1 MRKIKIG
8 TRGSAL
14 ALRQANEI
22 AETLK
27 ASHPQFDYEIVVI
40 KSTGDKIKDRP
51 LSEIGGSG
59 LFTRE
64 LESSLLSGAVDIA
77 VHSMKDLPSEL
88 QAGLKLAAPPKR
100 ADCRDVLILKPPYTG
115 LSDLP
120 RGARLGTGSIRR
132 SLQLLQQRPDICTES
147 IRGNIETRLNKVG
160 ELDGVVLAAA
170 GMIRLGLEQQIT
182 QYLDPLIVI
191 PSPGQGILGVEY
203 RCDDKEVSKMLAV
216 LRHEDTAVAAIAER
230 SFLLQ
235 SGAGCHS
242 PVGAYCTVDK
252 GGITVMGLF
261 GTEDSQRTVR
271 GSVSG
276 SISDAEKLGAELAQ
290 ALRKT
295 FEEMKP

>member
-14 ALRQANEI
+14 ALKQTEGI
-22 AETLK
+22 AAMLK
-27 ASHPQFDYEIVVI
+27 AAYPSADYEIIII

-64 LESSLLSGAVDIA
+64 LENSLLSGAVDIA

-88 QAGLKLAAPPKR
+88 QPGLKLAAPPKR
-100 ADCRDVLILKPPYTG
+100 ADCRDVLLLKPPYTC

-120 RGARLGTGSIRR
+120 QGARLGTGSIRR

-147 IRGNIETRLNKVG
+147 IRGNIETRLKKVG
-160 ELDGVVLAAA
+160 ELDGIVLAAA
-170 GMIRLGLEQQIT
+170 GMIRLGLEGQIT

-203 RCDDKEVSKMLAV
+203 RCDDEETSKMLAV
-216 LRHEDTAVAAIAER
+216 LCHEDTAVQASAER
-230 SFLLQ
+230 SFLLH

-252 GGITVMGLF
+252 SGITLMGLY
-261 GTEDSQRTVR
+261 GSESSQHTVR

-276 SISDAEKLGAELAQ
+276 SVSDAGRLGAELAQ

-295 FEEMKP
+295 FEEMNP

>member
-115 LSDLP
+115 LSALP

-147 IRGNIETRLNKVG
+147 IRGNIETRLKKVG
-160 ELDGVVLAAA
+160 ELDGIVLAAA
-170 GMIRLGLEQQIT
+170 GMIRLGLENQIT
-182 QYLDPLIVI
+182 QYLDPLVIV

-203 RCDDKEVSKMLAV
+203 CSDDEEISKLLTV
-216 LRHEDTAVAAIAER
+216 LCHEETAVAATAER
-230 SFLLQ
+230 SFLLR
-235 SGAGCHS
+235 SGAGCHA
-242 PVGAYCTVDK
+242 PVGAYCSVNK
-252 GGITVMGLF
+252 SGLTLVGLYGSEVS
-261 GTEDSQRTVR
+261 GTTVR
-271 GSVSG
+271 SSVSG
-276 SISDAEKLGAELAQ
+276 SIADAEKLGFELADT
-290 ALRKT
+290 LRKA
-295 FEEMKP
+295 FEEMNS